1 MGFLNKAFRKVKKQI
16 QPGNMFARDMGP
28 GNMPRR
34 PSLDFLESRMPRRS
48 GGFGGSL
55 REAIRRMQEQG
66 GMGMPANPDGRVYAG
81 GSPGLYAPGGRFNR
95 GNNPGMNFGDQI
107 GYTRPNKNPSMP
119 IAFNDPSFRM
129 IGTPQPIA
137 RRDPSALER
146 LPMGGAPSF
155 NPTIFGQPIPQ
166 GADFSNMPDF
176 SQIDMSQLDLSGIPQ
191 SISQMNLPQMPE
203 GLPSIEE
210 IQGNRRMPQMRM
222 GEMQPRMMMAAGGL
236 TSAAMAAGRN
246 LPGRIK
252 GLSNKIFGR
261 NIPDRAPDFG
271 AVPIPGRG
279 NLTYPAT
286 ALNRI
291 RNADNAIIRGGG
303 LIGGGG
309 LGVAGVIDATQGLTE
324 PMAMA
329 NLSIDSPEQLG
340 KDLAGMRISI
350 EKLIELASQKAQ
362 EIGAPI
368 TEYVNRAQRSYEDE
382 MEAERMQQIDS
393 QEGLQNVSLLFN
405 QGGEAMKG
413 YANGGEIEAM
423 LGGMDSG
430 EQEAMGELEQMAPE
444 MEMIDQ
450 LVMMVAQMIQQGASE
465 EQVISFLREQGLDD
479 EDIGTVLQLVAEM
492 AETEEV
498 AAQNEIGSDLEQLG

>member
-16 QPGNMFARDMGP
+16 QPGNMIARDMGP

-34 PSLDFLESRMPRRS
+34 PDIFGGNSFLFGRKPDMTSIRMPQKRG
-48 GGFGGSL
+48 GGFGNLG
-55 REAIRRMQEQG
+55 EAIRRMQEQG

-95 GNNPGMNFGDQI
+95 GNNPGMNFGDKI
-107 GYTRPNKNPSMP
+107 GYTRPNRAPSMP

-129 IGTPQPIA
+129 TGTPQPIA

-279 NLTYPAT
+279 QPGSLIASARGAT
-286 ALNRI
+286 INDRLR
-291 RNADNAIIRGGG
+291 RGTENAI
-303 LIGGGG
+303 IGGGG

-405 QGGEAMKG
+405 QGGEAMKR

-423 LGGMDSG
+423 LGGMG
-430 EQEAMGELEQMAPE
+430 LANKKQW
-444 MEMIDQ
+444 
-450 LVMMVAQMIQQGASE
+450 AS
-465 EQVISFLREQGLDD
+465 
-479 EDIGTVLQLVAEM
+479 
-492 AETEEV
+492 
-498 AAQNEIGSDLEQLG
+498 

>member
-1 MGFLNKAFRKVKKQI
+1 
-16 QPGNMFARDMGP
+16 
-28 GNMPRR
+28 
-34 PSLDFLESRMPRRS
+34 
-48 GGFGGSL
+48 
-55 REAIRRMQEQG
+55 
-66 GMGMPANPDGRVYAG
+66 
-81 GSPGLYAPGGRFNR
+81 
-95 GNNPGMNFGDQI
+95 MNFGEQMP
-107 GYTRPNKNPSMP
+107 TLQEPRQALAKKN
-119 IAFNDPSFRM
+119 
-129 IGTPQPIA
+129 PIA

-222 GEMQPRMMMAAGGL
+222 GEMQPRMMMAAGG
-236 TSAAMAAGRN
+236 SAITALSAIAKKIKNMPGSKDIRN
-246 LPGRIK
+246 KYFDPNVIAKNNL
-252 GLSNKIFGR
+252 
-261 NIPDRAPDFG
+261 
-271 AVPIPGRG
+271 GRG
-279 NLTYPAT
+279 QPGSLIASARGAT
-286 ALNRI
+286 INDRLR
-291 RNADNAIIRGGG
+291 RGTENAI
-303 LIGGGG
+303 IGGGG

-423 LGGMDSG
+423 LGGMGAG

-450 LVMMVAQMIQQGASE
+450 LVMMVAQMIQQGAGE

-498 AAQNEIGSDLEQLG
+498 AAQNEIGADLEQLG